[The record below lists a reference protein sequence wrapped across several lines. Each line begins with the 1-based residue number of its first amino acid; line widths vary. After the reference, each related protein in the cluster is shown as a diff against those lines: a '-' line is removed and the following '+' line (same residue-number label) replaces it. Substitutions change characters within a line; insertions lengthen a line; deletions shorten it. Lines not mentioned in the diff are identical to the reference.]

1 LARSK
6 CRLLPILNG
15 IDAAHLEKADP
26 GAPDLRAHAG
36 IGPDVFLIGFLGRFM
51 EQKGFLP
58 LLDALERLLAR
69 GTARPFH
76 VAAVGSGDYQRE
88 YRAEVD
94 RRGLGR
100 CVSFHEAVPNAG
112 PVLRQL
118 DLLVMPSVW
127 EACPLLPMEA
137 LAAGVPLLGSD
148 CIGLREVLAGTPARV
163 APARDAAAWAGALA
177 AASAQPWTEAARAY
191 AAEARRRF
199 DAARAAEELQR
210 LFSSLVYS
218 AAV

>member
-1 LARSK
+1 
-6 CRLLPILNG
+6 
-15 IDAAHLEKADP
+15 
-26 GAPDLRAHAG
+26 
-36 IGPDVFLIGFLGRFM
+36 
-51 EQKGFLP
+51 
-58 LLDALERLLAR
+58 
-69 GTARPFH
+69 
-76 VAAVGSGDYQRE
+76 
-88 YRAEVD
+88 
-94 RRGLGR
+94 
-100 CVSFHEAVPNAG
+100 
-112 PVLRQL
+112 
-118 DLLVMPSVW
+118 
-127 EACPLLPMEA
+127 MEA

-148 CIGLREVLAGTPARV
+148 CIGLREVLAGTPART